1 MHDAR
6 PESKKK
12 SGDLRKRAEE
22 LLLCKA
28 SHLETISELPPEDV
42 QKLVHELRVHQIE
55 LEMQNDECVGFNWRL
70 KNPGRDISICTTT
83 PRLRISL

>member
-1 MHDAR
+1 MTQDR
-6 PESKKK
+6 NPKKE

-28 SHLETISELPPEDV
+28 SNVGNISELPQEDV

-55 LEMQNDECVGFNWRL
+55 LEMQNDE
-70 KNPGRDISICTTT
+70 
-83 PRLRISL
+83 LRRVQLETEGIQGEIYRFV